1 MQGQAAHY
9 LSRVLRRSPGDPLVL
24 FDGSGGEFAASV
36 VSVQRQ
42 QLVLQLGPR
51 RSVERESALRC
62 HLGLGMSRGE
72 RMDWAVQKATEL
84 GVASITPL
92 HTEHCELKLSGER
105 AQKKRDHWQQIAVSA
120 CEQSGRNRLPELA
133 AIASLDDWLASVD
146 SDLALVCTAEGHPLR
161 AFADA
166 APGSV
171 SLLIG
176 PEGGLSDA
184 EVERALRQGFAALS
198 LGPRI
203 LRTETA
209 PVVALGLTQGLWG
222 DLGLG

>member
-72 RMDWAVQKATEL
+72 RME
-84 GVASITPL
+84 
-92 HTEHCELKLSGER
+92 
-105 AQKKRDHWQQIAVSA
+105 
-120 CEQSGRNRLPELA
+120 
-133 AIASLDDWLASVD
+133 
-146 SDLALVCTAEGHPLR
+146 
-161 AFADA
+161 
-166 APGSV
+166 
-171 SLLIG
+171 
-176 PEGGLSDA
+176 
-184 EVERALRQGFAALS
+184 
-198 LGPRI
+198 
-203 LRTETA
+203 
-209 PVVALGLTQGLWG
+209 
-222 DLGLG
+222 